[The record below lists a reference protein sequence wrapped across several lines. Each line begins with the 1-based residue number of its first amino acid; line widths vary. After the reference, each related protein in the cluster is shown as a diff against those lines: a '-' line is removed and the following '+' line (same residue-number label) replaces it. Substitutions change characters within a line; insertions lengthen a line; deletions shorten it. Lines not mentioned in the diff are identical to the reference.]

1 MRWIIV
7 DKKVPVVRFKGFT
20 DDWEQHKL
28 GDLIENYYNG
38 QTPSRNKVEYWGG
51 TLNWLTSGELNRGI
65 VTKTKEK
72 ITEIAKNKTHL
83 KVVPKGTF
91 VIAITGLEA
100 EGTRGNCAILGID
113 TTLNQSCMALF
124 TNSNLIKVEF
134 LFQWYRKRGNE
145 FGIRYTQGTKQQ
157 SYNATILNILPISVP
172 SLSEQERIQSILL
185 QLDNIIALYQEQ
197 LHFYE
202 KLKKTLLQN
211 MFANTHRS
219 KPVIRFSKFHDSWE
233 PRELNA
239 VMSDF
244 IVPMRDKPKQFGGT
258 IPWTRID
265 DIDGKYLN
273 ESKSGNYVSTETIK
287 SMNLKVIP
295 KNSLIVS
302 ASATFGVVAIVTN
315 DLVTNQTFIG
325 LVPKPSYNLE
335 FLFNLF
341 KTPRIQK
348 LMRIESVGSTIFYIS
363 RDKFK
368 KMNCNVPTL
377 KEQNLIGKICR
388 SVDEFIALYQTKLN
402 YMNSEKEYLLQ
413 KLFI

>member
-197 LHFYE
+197 LNLYQQLQKE
-202 KLKKTLLQN
+202 LLQR
-211 MFANTHRS
+211 MFVSHRQS
-219 KPVIRFSKFHDSWE
+219 NPTIRFSKFYDTWE
-233 PRELNA
+233 LQVISKCFKNIRNA
-239 VMSDF
+239 FVGTATPFYVDKGKGHFYLESNNVKNGT
-244 IVPMRDKPKQFGGT
+244 INRDKQIYINEEFYLKQSDKLLHSGDMVMVQSGSVGNSAIIPPELDSTAAHALIMFQSPQEKINSKFINFFFQTSEAKSELRNITTGNT
-258 IPWTRID
+258 IQHILASDMAQFKIKIPT
-265 DIDGKYLN
+265 
-273 ESKSGNYVSTETIK
+273 KSEQNK
-287 SMNLKVIP
+287 
-295 KNSLIVS
+295 
-302 ASATFGVVAIVTN
+302 
-315 DLVTNQTFIG
+315 
-325 LVPKPSYNLE
+325 
-335 FLFNLF
+335 
-341 KTPRIQK
+341 IQK
-348 LMRIESVGSTIFYIS
+348 LFDTTVHIIDFYNKRINDV
-363 RDKFK
+363 
-368 KMNCNVPTL
+368 L
-377 KEQNLIGKICR
+377 
-388 SVDEFIALYQTKLN
+388 
-402 YMNSEKEYLLQ
+402 
-413 KLFI
+413 